1 MGFPLQICII
11 HSLSQYILTG
21 CPQSLGKLK
30 PSQACCCLQNS
41 SVGCLGLVPLHVR
54 SPHAGLADLE
64 RNISPLSQS
73 AQLTLPFMHPLVPLV
88 WRRDWPWF
96 FARTMVSHTLC
107 CSELPGTAL
116 ALPHWDF
123 FQCQGLLF
131 RHKAL
136 TSVLGC
142 MGDNQILKVL
152 DFILQSNPCC
162 FWDEVPDA
170 VSFS

>member
-11 HSLSQYILTG
+11 HSLSQYILAG

-54 SPHAGLADLE
+54 SPHTGLADLE

-88 WRRDWPWF
+88 WRHVTDHGSSQEPWSVTPCVVLSF
-96 FARTMVSHTLC
+96 LTLPLPFLTETSSSVRVY
-107 CSELPGTAL
+107 CSVTKP
-116 ALPHWDF
+116 
-123 FQCQGLLF
+123 
-131 RHKAL
+131 
-136 TSVLGC
+136 
-142 MGDNQILKVL
+142 
-152 DFILQSNPCC
+152 
-162 FWDEVPDA
+162 
-170 VSFS
+170 